1 MATACDGMDP
11 RDRSPSLARWRPGG
25 TAGLACAAA
34 LFLVS
39 RFAFKNAFHLPFYQ
53 RDARMNAAAAADAHV
68 PDGVTVQAVDHLGPH
83 LPARDTVLL
92 WDGDGSSTLFPPWV
106 VADVAER
113 DFAALAQQVRR
124 VALLERSG
132 YRAVSSGEGTSCCT
146 VVTLSRAPALL
157 GRPPDER
164 RG

>member
-92 WDGDGSSTLFPPWV
+92 WDGDGSSPLFPPWV
-106 VADVAER
+106 VVGVAKREFT
-113 DFAALAQQVRR
+113 FATLAQQVRR

-132 YRAVSSGEGTSCCT
+132 YR
-146 VVTLSRAPALL
+146 VVFK
-157 GRPPDER
+157 R
-164 RG
+164 RGYIVLHRGDAQPSGRASQAASG